1 MKLLDL
7 AKEKISHCKFFFLYL
22 GKTDEAVD
30 QSILNNEIKLLF
42 TNVTKHAE
50 WIKKKTISLFQTIYF
65 FFIINFFFIFYSS
78 TI

>member
-7 AKEKISHCKFFFLYL
+7 AKEKISHHKLFFLYL

-30 QSILNNEIKLLF
+30 QSILNNEIKILF

-50 WIKKKTISLFQTIYF
+50 WRK
-65 FFIINFFFIFYSS
+65 
-78 TI
+78 